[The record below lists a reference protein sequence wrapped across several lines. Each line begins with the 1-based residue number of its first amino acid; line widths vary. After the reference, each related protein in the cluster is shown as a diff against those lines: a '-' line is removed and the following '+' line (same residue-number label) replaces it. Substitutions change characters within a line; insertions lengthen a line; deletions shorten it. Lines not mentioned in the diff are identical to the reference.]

1 MVRAQW
7 GTACRKHI
15 VCVDSYENR
24 ILQGRLNGTGPEE
37 IAFSSLAELLV
48 RLEAQS
54 DESQQGMDF
63 YQVSPQ
69 QQTSPVRRGAKATFE
84 LQILFRQ
91 HSSWQGLL
99 KWREKNIEQSFKS
112 ALELILLIDSALE
125 GESDS

>member
-1 MVRAQW
+1 
-7 GTACRKHI
+7 
-15 VCVDSYENR
+15 
-24 ILQGRLNGTGPEE
+24 
-37 IAFSSLAELLV
+37 
-48 RLEAQS
+48 
-54 DESQQGMDF
+54 MDF

>member
-1 MVRAQW
+1 MVRKQW
-7 GTACRKHI
+7 GTACTKYI
-15 VCVDSYENR
+15 VCVDSYEKR

-48 RLEAQS
+48 RLEEQPDEAQMP
-54 DESQQGMDF
+54 GTDF
-63 YQVSPQ
+63 YLDSPTQ
-69 QQTSPVRRGAKATFE
+69 QLSPIRKGAKATFE

-112 ALELILLIDSALE
+112 VLELILLMDSALE
-125 GESDS
+125 SEND